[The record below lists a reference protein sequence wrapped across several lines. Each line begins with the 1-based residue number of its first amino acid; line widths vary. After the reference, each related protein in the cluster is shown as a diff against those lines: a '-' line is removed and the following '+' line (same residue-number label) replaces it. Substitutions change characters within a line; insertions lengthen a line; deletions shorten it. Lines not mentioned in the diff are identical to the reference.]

1 MNLIRRYVVPMLLI
15 GLGIWIIA
23 DKQASLTIMG
33 IVMVALSAVFMTLN
47 VTNRE
52 MPKLVKIGYCVV
64 DGAIGACGVF
74 VLVAPTAANRFMQY
88 LIGGISVIYA
98 GAVLWELIRKKAT
111 TPFIILEAVALV
123 LGLVLIFIQWSDSF
137 FPIACGS
144 TLAFTGLVTLL
155 GRIFGGSGK
164 KKIIPV
170 RSTPVNVQE
179 NPAEASSVNAQES
192 PANASSVNAQE
203 IPANASS
210 VNAQESPANDASVNA
225 QGIPADHSHVNA
237 QERPADHSPLILQ
250 VNPAEG
256 SAENSPQ

>member
-225 QGIPADHSHVNA
+225 QGIPADQSHVNA
-237 QERPADHSPLILQ
+237 QERPADHSPLIL
-250 VNPAEG
+250 
-256 SAENSPQ
+256 

>member
-98 GAVLWELIRKKAT
+98 GTVLWELIRKKAT

-179 NPAEASSVNAQES
+179 NPAEASSVNAQEI
-192 PANASSVNAQE
+192 PANDSSVNAQE

-210 VNAQESPANDASVNA
+210 VNAQEIPANDASVNA

>member
-23 DKQASLTIMG
+23 DKQTSLTILG

-52 MPKLVKIGYCVV
+52 MSKLVKIGYCVV

-74 VLVAPTAANRFMQY
+74 VLVAPTAANRIMQY

-123 LGLVLIFIQWSDSF
+123 QGLVLIFIQWSESF

-179 NPAEASSVNAQES
+179 NPAEDSSVNAQEI

-210 VNAQESPANDASVNA
+210 VNAQEIPVNDSSVNA
-225 QGIPADHSHVNA
+225 QEI
-237 QERPADHSPLILQ
+237 PADHSPLILQ